1 MTLRHGTRTTL
12 GLLALLG
19 LGLLAGCQQPGGGE
33 DMGFNYAQGPGEAH
47 SGQVSP
53 LLGTLG
59 GAGAGALLGRVLAG
73 GHDNT
78 AAILGGALLGGLAGN
93 FGTNYYNTGKERQAT
108 AQYEQQQQ
116 LTSTQQQLAQQQA
129 VDRQQAATQQRQ
141 QEQLAYAQQRLA
153 QQEAVNRQ
161 LEAQAQFD
169 QWAASQGSPK

>member
-33 DMGFNYAQGPGEAH
+33 GMGFNDDQGPGEAH

-93 FGTNYYNTGKERQAT
+93 FGTNYYNVGKERQAT
-108 AQYEQQQQ
+108 AQHEQQQQ
-116 LTSTQQQLAQQQA
+116 LTSTQQQLAQQQV

-141 QEQLAYAQQRLA
+141 QEQLAYTQQRLA

-169 QWAASQGSPK
+169 QWAAAQGDPK

>member
-1 MTLRHGTRTTL
+1 MTLRHGTRIAL
-12 GLLALLG
+12 RLPALLG

-33 DMGFNYAQGPGEAH
+33 GIGFNDAQGPGEPH

-108 AQYEQQQQ
+108 AQVEQQQ
-116 LTSTQQQLAQQQA
+116 LLSSTQQQLAQQQA
-129 VDRQQAATQQRQ
+129 AQRQEQQR
-141 QEQLAYAQQRLA
+141 LADTQQRLA

-161 LEAQAQFD
+161 LEAQAQYD
-169 QWAASQGSPK
+169 QWAAAQGHPP

>member
-1 MTLRHGTRTTL
+1 MIQRHGARTTL

-33 DMGFNYAQGPGEAH
+33 GMGFNDDQGPGEAH

-78 AAILGGALLGGLAGN
+78 AAILGGLAGN

-116 LTSTQQQLAQQQA
+116 LTSTQQQLAQQQV

-141 QEQLAYAQQRLA
+141 QEQLAYTQQRLA

-169 QWAASQGSPK
+169 QWAAAQGDPK